1 MHQRT
6 TRSATAAALFA
17 LALSACG
24 GGTGEQEEAPAE
36 EAAAEATAAD
46 GFEITDP
53 WIKAVSQEEGMTG
66 VFGEIAN
73 TSGAE
78 MTIVAAE
85 ADGAD
90 MVELHEVS
98 MDGADATMSEVEG
111 GFVIPAGETHTLEP
125 GGYHIMLME
134 LTQDLEAGNELT
146 VTVEFADGS
155 TASFDAA
162 IRPYTGANEN
172 YDGGEGDDMGD
183 MEGMEGDHSGHGGG
197 SDTDEDGGDSGD
209 GYGDE

>member
-1 MHQRT
+1 MYQRT

-24 GGTGEQEEAPAE
+24 GGAAEQEEAPAE

-66 VFGEIAN
+66 VFGEISN
-73 TSGAE
+73 TSGSE

-90 MVELHEVS
+90 TVELHEVS
-98 MDGADATMSEVEG
+98 MEGTDATMSEVEG
-111 GFVIPAGETHTLEP
+111 GFVIPAGETYTLEP
-125 GGYHIMLME
+125 GGYHIMLMQ

-162 IRPYTGANEN
+162 IRPYTGANED
-172 YDGGEGDDMGD
+172 YDGGEGEDAGG
-183 MEGMEGDHSGHGGG
+183 MEGMEG
-197 SDTDEDGGDSGD
+197 EDGGGSGD

>member
-24 GGTGEQEEAPAE
+24 GGSAEPEEAQAE
-36 EAAAEATAAD
+36 QAAAEATAAD

-53 WIKAVSQEEGMTG
+53 WVKAVTQDEGMTG

-73 TSGAE
+73 TSASE
-78 MTIVAAE
+78 MTIVSAT

-90 MVELHEVS
+90 TVELHEVA
-98 MDGADATMSEVEG
+98 MEGTDTTMTEVEG
-111 GFVIPAGETHTLEP
+111 GFVIPAGETYTLEP
-125 GGYHIMLME
+125 GGYHIMLMQ
-134 LTQDLEAGNELT
+134 LTRDLAAGNELT

-155 TASFDAA
+155 TASFDAP
-162 IRPYTGANEN
+162 IRPYTGANEE
-172 YDGGEGDDMGD
+172 YEGGSEGGEEHDMGD
-183 MEGMEGDHSGHGGG
+183 MEGDHSGQGDG
-197 SDTDEDGGDSGD
+197 SGEDGGDSGD